1 MEDTKHE
8 GMKVLTDRLQKRA
21 VDKQKYLLSNSPI
34 AEAVK
39 AAGYSVVD
47 CPGKDVT
54 RLPLLVWN
62 DAGERYVI
70 VRARDFCL

>member
-1 MEDTKHE
+1 MEHE
-8 GMKVLTDRLQKRA
+8 GMKVLTDRLQHGA
-21 VDKQKYLLSNSPI
+21 ADKKYLLSNSPI